1 MNPPQHEKAL
11 SYTVLVTSPAV
22 TNYVAPTETFESFS
36 TPFEPNV
43 SNFAYY
49 MSTPLNESSSTQ
61 QLYGSPS
68 VSSKS

>member
-11 SYTVLVTSPAV
+11 SYTVLGTIPAV
-22 TNYVAPTETFESFS
+22 TNSVETIENFS
-36 TPFEPNV
+36 TPFKPNE

-49 MSTPLNESSSTQ
+49 MSTLLDQSSSIQ